1 MHTPESALNARIWIA
16 ETRPQ
21 FLLLSPVLGFYG
33 TSVAFA
39 ENGFHLGHA
48 LLATLGVLLAHVSV
62 NTLNDYFDFKSG
74 IDTRT
79 ERTPFSGGSGVLPAG
94 KMSAAQVL
102 WLGLGALLLAAPI
115 GVYFALVKG
124 WLLVPLLVVAAICVL
139 LYTPLLLK
147 LPFPEWSAGVGLGL
161 LPILGFYF
169 AQTGGYSRSALVAA
183 VPAGILVHNL
193 LFINEL
199 PDVEADRAGGR
210 RTTPIMIGPR
220 RSAVLYTVLTGLVYA
235 WIVAFVLAGMMPI
248 WALLALLTLPFA
260 FRAAR
265 GALAHRDVEELVPAL
280 GANVAVVLLTQLL
293 LGAGY
298 LIEGLVG

>member
-1 MHTPESALNARIWIA
+1 MNARIWIT

-21 FLLLSPVLGFYG
+21 FLLLSLVLGFYG

-39 ENGFHLGHA
+39 EDGFHLGHA
-48 LLATLGVLLAHVSV
+48 LLATLGVLLAHISV

-79 ERTPFSGGSGVLPAG
+79 ERTPFSGGSGVLPSG
-94 KMSAAQVL
+94 GLSAAQVL

-115 GVYFALVKG
+115 GVYFAVVKG
-124 WLLVPLLVVAAICVL
+124 WLLVPLLAAATLCVL

-147 LPFPEWSAGVGLGL
+147 VPFPEWSAGLGLGL

-169 AQTGGYSRSALVAA
+169 AQAGGYSWSALVAA

-210 RTTPIMIGPR
+210 RTTPVMIGQQ
-220 RSAVLYTVLTGLVYA
+220 RSAVVYTVLTGLVYA
-235 WIVAFVLAGMMPI
+235 WIVAFVLAGTMPI
-248 WALLALLTLPFA
+248 WALLALLTLPLA
-260 FRAAR
+260 IKASR
-265 GALAHRDVEELVPAL
+265 GALAHRNVKELVPAL
-280 GANVAVVLLTQLL
+280 GANVAVVMLTQLL

-298 LIEGLVG
+298 LIDGLVG